1 MANKDF
7 KVKNSIVIP
16 TPLAL
21 TEGGTGQTSAT
32 NALNALLPVQTDN
45 TSKVLQTNG
54 TSTVW
59 VTLPNGYTKGNT
71 ASRPG
76 SPSLGDIHSNT
87 ETAYIEVYIS
97 SGWSQLGVIPS
108 IPTIGTAT
116 DVGTSRAFN
125 NASASVTF
133 TPGSGGGLVTTF
145 TITSNPGSITASGS
159 SSPIVVT
166 GLSSN
171 TAYTFNVTATNPYGN
186 AVPSNQSSS
195 ITATSIP
202 QVVSGV
208 AATPGNLTASV
219 AFTPGATGGKSVTYT
234 VTPSPST
241 STPTFT
247 GASSPISVTG
257 LTQGTSYTFGVV
269 ASNANGSASSVS
281 SSSMTAFGLPGAPT
295 IGTATDVGTSRAYNN
310 GAASVTFS
318 APASNGGTSITS
330 YTVTSSTGGYT
341 ASGAS
346 SPITVTGLQS
356 NTAYTF
362 TVTATNAIGTSS
374 ASSASNS
381 ITATTLSQ
389 APTIGTPT
397 AAASSIA
404 SVPIF
409 APANNGGSA
418 ITGYTVTSNTGLT
431 GTGSSSP
438 ITVSGL
444 TGGQSYTFTV
454 TATNANGIS
463 TASSASSSLTMPS
476 PTPSVDYLVVAG
488 GAGGSYGDGYSGGGG
503 AGGLLTGTG
512 LAVSG
517 ATTYNITVGSGGAS
531 SSYPTYYT
539 GGNSVF
545 SSITAI
551 GGGPSPHNNGGVG
564 DIPTGGSGGGGGY
577 AQAGGAGPRTVG
589 QGNLGGGGANGAKA
603 SGGGGGGAGAA
614 GAAAVAA
621 TGAGA
626 GGSGTA
632 SSYSGSSVT
641 YAGGGGGG
649 SNGTAGAGGS
659 GGGGAGAVSGAT
671 ATAGSANTGGGGGG
685 RGSGGAPNTGG
696 SGIVII
702 RYGNSYPDAYT
713 TGSPTY
719 LNSGGFKSYKFTG
732 TGSIIF

>member
-1 MANKDF
+1 MADKDF
-7 KVKNSIVIP
+7 KVKSGLDLG
-16 TPLAL
+16 TPLPL
-21 TEGGTGQTSAT
+21 TEGGTGQTSAS

-54 TSTVW
+54 TSTSW
-59 VTLPNGYTKGNT
+59 VTLPNGYTKGDT

-76 SPSLGDIHSNT
+76 SPALGDIHSNT

-125 NASASVTF
+125 NAAASVTF

-208 AATPGNLTASV
+208 TATPGNLTASV

-281 SSSMTAFGLPGAPT
+281 SSSMTAFALPGAPT
-295 IGTATDVGTSRAYNN
+295 IETATNNGTGRAYNN

-318 APASNGGTSITS
+318 APASNGGTSITG
-330 YTVTSSTGGYT
+330 YTVTSSPGGYT
-341 ASGAS
+341 GTGAS

-454 TATNANGIS
+454 TATNANGTS
-463 TASSASSSLTMPS
+463 PASAASSSLTMPS

-488 GAGGSYGDGYSGGGG
+488 GAGASTSDGYSGGGG
-503 AGGLLTGTG
+503 AGGMLTGTS
-512 LAVSG
+512 LSVSG
-517 ATTYNITVGSGGAS
+517 ATTYNVVVGSGGAVS
-531 SSYPTYYT
+531 TFPTYYT
-539 GGNSVF
+539 GGNSSF
-545 SSITAI
+545 SSVTAI
-551 GGGPSPHNNGGVG
+551 GGGPSFYFNSSTLP
-564 DIPTGGSGGGGGY
+564 PAGGSGGGGGY
-577 AQAGGAGPRTVG
+577 AQPSSSGQGTAG
-589 QGNLGGGGANGAKA
+589 QGNNGGFGVNNGGAA
-603 SGGGGGGAGAA
+603 GGGGGGKNAA
-614 GAAAVAA
+614 GVNAAPSTGTGGAG
-621 TGAGA
+621 GAGA
-626 GGSGTA
+626 A
-632 SSYSGSSVT
+632 SSYSGASVT

-649 SNGTAGAGGS
+649 GGTAGGAGGS
-659 GGGGAGAVSGAT
+659 GGGGAGTGSGT
-671 ATAGSANTGGGGGG
+671 ATAGTANTGGGGGG
-685 RGSGGAPNTGG
+685 RGAGGTPNTGG
-696 SGIVII
+696 SGVVII
-702 RYGNSYPDAYT
+702 RYGNSYPDAFT
-713 TGSPTY
+713 TGSPSFT
-719 LNSGGFKSYKFTG
+719 NSGGFKIYRFTG

>member
-7 KVKNSIVIP
+7 KVKNGIDVQTPIP
-16 TPLAL
+16 VSM
-21 TEGGTGQTSAT
+21 GGTGQTSTT
-32 NALNALLPVQTDN
+32 NTLNSLLPVQTDN
-45 TSKVLQTNG
+45 TNKVLQTNG
-54 TSTVW
+54 TATSW
-59 VTLPNGYTKGNT
+59 VTLPNGYSKGDT
-71 ASRPG
+71 ASRPE
-76 SPSLGDIHSNT
+76 SPALGDIYSNT
-87 ETAYIEVYIS
+87 QTSYIEVYTS

-116 DVGTSRAFN
+116 DVGTSRAYN
-125 NASASVTF
+125 NAAASVTF

-208 AATPGNLTASV
+208 TATPGNLTASV

-241 STPTFT
+241 SPSTFT

-281 SSSMTAFGLPGAPT
+281 SSSMTAFALPGAPT
-295 IGTATDVGTSRAYNN
+295 IGTATNNGTGRVYNN

-318 APASNGGTSITS
+318 APASNGGTSITG
-330 YTVTSSTGGYT
+330 YTVTSSPGGYT
-341 ASGAS
+341 GTGAS

-454 TATNANGIS
+454 KATNANGTS
-463 TASSASSSLTMPS
+463 PASAASSSLTMPS

-488 GAGGSYGDGYSGGGG
+488 GAGGSFSDGYSGGGG
-503 AGGLLTGTG
+503 AGGMLTGTS
-512 LAVSG
+512 LSVAG
-517 ATTYNITVGSGGAS
+517 ATTYNVVVGSGGAS

-539 GGNSVF
+539 GGNSSF
-545 SSITAI
+545 SSVTSI
-551 GGGPSPHNNGGVG
+551 GGGPSFYFNGGTL
-564 DIPTGGSGGGGGY
+564 PPAGGSGGGGGY
-577 AQAGGAGPRTVG
+577 AQGGSSGQGTAG
-589 QGNLGGGGANGAKA
+589 QGNNGGFGKNSTNA
-603 SGGGGGGAGAA
+603 SGGGGGGKSAA
-614 GAAAVAA
+614 GSNASTTAGGAG
-621 TGAGA
+621 GAGA
-626 GGSGTA
+626 A
-632 SSYSGSSVT
+632 SSYSGASVT

-649 SNGTAGAGGS
+649 SNGTPGAGGA
-659 GGGGAGAVSGAT
+659 GGGGAGTTNGT
-671 ATAGSANTGGGGGG
+671 ATAGTANTGGGGGG
-685 RGSGGAPNTGG
+685 RGQGNPATGG
-696 SGIVII
+696 SGVVII
-702 RYGNSYPDAYT
+702 RYGNSYPDAFT
-713 TGSPTY
+713 TGSPSFT
-719 LNSGGFKSYKFTG
+719 NSGGFKIYRFTG